1 MLAGAYAALGNFENG
16 FRHSI
21 QAKQYSD
28 SLYNEQRVKLSSE
41 LEAKY
46 QNEKN
51 QKEIASLNAAR
62 EINTLKLQKRR
73 NERNYLMG
81 VALLVLLLGV
91 LVWSRYRIKARTNKK
106 LRELDQAK
114 SRFFRSE
121 EHTSE
126 LQSLMRSSYAVFC
139 LKKKNK

>member
-73 NERNYLMG
+73 NESNYLMG
-81 VALLVLLLGV
+81 EALLVLLMGV

-106 LRELDQAK
+106 LREMDQAK
-114 SRFFRSE
+114 SRYFANSS
-121 EHTSE
+121 HE
-126 LQSLMRSSYAVFC
+126 LRTQSTQILGPIG
-139 LKKKNK
+139 

>member
-1 MLAGAYAALGNFENG
+1 MLAGAYAALGNFEKG

-81 VALLVLLLGV
+81 VALDRKSTRLN
-91 LVWSRYRIKARTNKK
+91 SSHYCAPRIP
-106 LRELDQAK
+106 
-114 SRFFRSE
+114 
-121 EHTSE
+121 
-126 LQSLMRSSYAVFC
+126 SSA
-139 LKKKNK
+139 